1 MSSRDAGRAGH
12 RGGHR
17 AGQRANRAEDQGGTP
32 NEGLRAAIRVELRRR
47 FDDFTLDVQFEAP
60 GRGVTALYGPSG
72 AGKTSVLRALAG
84 LDRHVEGALRVGDA
98 CWHAPDRFLPPEQR
112 GVGYVFQ
119 ETSLFEHLSVAQ
131 NIDYGLKR
139 TATKDPARRDALIR
153 LLALEPLLERDVRTL
168 SGGERRRV
176 AITRALAPAPR
187 LLLLDEPLSG
197 LDRARKAELLP
208 FLEELVHT
216 LDLPVILVS
225 HDLDEVARLA
235 DHLVLLAD
243 GQVTACGPLQE
254 TLARLDLPL
263 AQADDASAVLEGAVA
278 ACDGPAGL
286 AEIHVGE
293 TRLWVP
299 AGGLQAG
306 QAVRLRM
313 AARDVSIALD
323 PPSRSSIL
331 NVLPAT
337 VCRRVDRPPLTLLEL
352 VLGDGTRLLARI
364 TCKSADL
371 LALETDVPVY
381 AQVKSVAVLP

>member
-1 MSSRDAGRAGH
+1 MSLDETTA
-12 RGGHR
+12 RGLR
-17 AGQRANRAEDQGGTP
+17 VRVQRA
-32 NEGLRAAIRVELRRR
+32 
-47 FDDFTLDVQFEAP
+47 FDEFRLDVRFVAP

-84 LDRHVEGALRVGDA
+84 LDRHVAGELHVGDA
-98 CWHAPDRFLPPEQR
+98 CWQGPGHFLPAEQR

-119 ETSLFEHLSVAQ
+119 ETSLFEHLNVAQ

-139 TATKDPARRDALIR
+139 AQSKDPARRDALIR
-153 LLALEPLLERDVRTL
+153 LLALEPLLNRDVRTL

-208 FLEELVHT
+208 FLEDLVHS

-235 DHLVLLAD
+235 DHLVLMAD
-243 GQVTACGPLQE
+243 GQVTGAGPLQE

-263 AQADDASAVLEGAVA
+263 AQADDASAVLEGVVA
-278 ACDGPAGL
+278 FLDHASGL
-286 AEIHVGE
+286 AEILVGD
-293 TRLWVP
+293 TRLLVP
-299 AGGLQAG
+299 AGALQAD
-306 QAVRLRM
+306 QPVRLRI
-313 AARDVSIALD
+313 AARDVSVALD

-331 NVLPAT
+331 NVLAAT
-337 VCRRVDRPPLTLLEL
+337 IRQRVDRPPLTQLEL
-352 VLGDGTRLLARI
+352 ALADGTRLLARI
-364 TCKSADL
+364 TGKSADL
-371 LALETDVPVY
+371 LALETGVAVY